1 MHIKLHLR
9 TTKRVEF
16 VNITE
21 RIEKIIRDNKVESGI
36 CYIFCP
42 HTTAG
47 LTINENADPSV
58 VEDIISML
66 DKIVPHNFPYRHIEG
81 NSPAHVKATLV
92 GNYLTIFIEKNRLLL
107 GTWQG
112 VYFCEFDGPRE
123 RSVWISWTTTL
134 P

>member
-1 MHIKLHLR
+1 MYIKLHLR

-16 VNITE
+16 IDITE
-21 RIEKIIRDNKVESGI
+21 RVEKVIKDNKIESGI

-58 VEDIISML
+58 VEDIVSVL
-66 DKIVPHNFPYRHIEG
+66 DKIVPQSLPYRHSEG

-92 GNYLTIFIEKNRLLL
+92 GNHVAVFVEKNSLVL
-107 GTWQG
+107 GAWQG
-112 VYFCEFDGPRE
+112 IYFCEFDGPRE
-123 RSVWISWTTTL
+123 RSVWISVVATR
-134 P
+134 